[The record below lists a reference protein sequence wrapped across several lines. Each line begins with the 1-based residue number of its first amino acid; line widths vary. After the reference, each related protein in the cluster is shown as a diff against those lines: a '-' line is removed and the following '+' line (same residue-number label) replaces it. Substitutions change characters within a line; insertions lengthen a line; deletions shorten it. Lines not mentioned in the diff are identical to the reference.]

1 MAASGSGAA
10 EAGGGRQQELAER
23 RMLRSRYLAV
33 KSLISDEKDDMA
45 KEDSDKFAAIIT
57 QVESLHELVQK
68 PREQIA
74 DAEALLDITTTLV
87 KSVRSQSS
95 EGITPSDF
103 VTALLAK
110 FGQQASL
117 DSEPVSLRWAD
128 VGLSASHVFRAVP
141 GCSTMLG
148 PMDTEVKQRKVSVV
162 NRKRTARPTENTRPE
177 ELADSSEVAKSDT
190 DRNVSVVF
198 DILRKKKSARLENL
212 VLNRQSFAQ
221 TVENVFALSFLVKDG
236 RVAINIDD
244 NGHHIVNPRNAPAAS
259 AIASGEVSY
268 SHFVFRFDYR
278 DWKLMKEVVVDGDEL
293 MPHRTQSSLSGED
306 NEERHNEDNEEHS
319 EERNEELEACAQRTP
334 IRKLCRN
341 RGLVLQE
348 QMVVAETPEGDKT
361 SKRRRLFR
369 GEE

>member
-1 MAASGSGAA
+1 MAAAAEGSGA
-10 EAGGGRQQELAER
+10 EGRGGGGRQQQQGLAER
-23 RMLRSRYLAV
+23 RMLRSQYLAM
-33 KSLISDEKDDMA
+33 KSLINEEKDDMA
-45 KEDSDKFAAIIT
+45 KEDSDKFASIIT
-57 QVESLHELVQK
+57 QVESLHEQVQR
-68 PREQIA
+68 PREQVA

-103 VTALLAK
+103 VTALLKK

-128 VGLSASHVFRAVP
+128 VGLSASHVFRAAP
-141 GCSTMLG
+141 GCCTMLG
-148 PMDTEVKQRKVSVV
+148 PMDTEVKQRKLSVV
-162 NRKRTARPTENTRPE
+162 SRKRSARPTENTCPE
-177 ELADSSEVAKSDT
+177 ELADSSEGAKTDT
-190 DRNVSVVF
+190 DRNVTVVF
-198 DILRKKKSARLENL
+198 DILRKNKRARLETL

-244 NGHHIVNPRNAPAAS
+244 NGHHIVYPRNAPAAS

-268 SHFVFRFDYR
+268 SHFVFRYDYR
-278 DWKLMKEVVVDGDEL
+278 DWKLMKEVVAEGQEL
-293 MPHRTQSSLSGED
+293 MPHRTAHSLSA
-306 NEERHNEDNEEHS
+306 EEREQ
-319 EERNEELEACAQRTP
+319 LEPCAQRTP

-348 QMVVAETPEGDKT
+348 QMVVAETPEEDRS
-361 SKRRRLFR
+361 SKRKRLFIDQ
-369 GEE
+369 E

>member
-1 MAASGSGAA
+1 MAW
-10 EAGGGRQQELAER
+10 R
-23 RMLRSRYLAV
+23 RKIPTSSPPSSRRWRACT
-33 KSLISDEKDDMA
+33 SS
-45 KEDSDKFAAIIT
+45 
-57 QVESLHELVQK
+57 K

-95 EGITPSDF
+95 EGIMPSDF
-103 VTALLAK
+103 VTALLTK

-128 VGLSASHVFRAVP
+128 VGLCASHIFRAVP
-141 GCSTMLG
+141 GCSTMIG
-148 PMDTEVKQRKVSVV
+148 PMDTEVKQRKFSVV
-162 NRKRTARPTENTRPE
+162 SRKKTARPTENTCPE
-177 ELADSSEVAKSDT
+177 ELADSSEVAKTDT

-198 DILRKKKSARLENL
+198 DILRKKKSARMENL
-212 VLNRQSFAQ
+212 VLNRNSFAQ

-244 NGHHIVNPRNAPAAS
+244 KGHHIVYPRNAPAAS

-278 DWKLMKEVVVDGDEL
+278 DWKLMKEVVADGEEL
-293 MPHRTQSSLSGED
+293 MPHRTQSSPSAED
-306 NEERHNEDNEEHS
+306 NEELDPAEE
-319 EERNEELEACAQRTP
+319 NEELEACAQRTP

-348 QMVVAETPEGDKT
+348 QMVVAETPDGDKT

-369 GEE
+369 GQE

>member
-1 MAASGSGAA
+1 
-10 EAGGGRQQELAER
+10 
-23 RMLRSRYLAV
+23 MLRSRYLAM
-33 KSLISDEKDDMA
+33 KNLISEEKDDLA
-45 KEDSDKFAAIIT
+45 KEDSDKFTSIIT
-57 QVESLHELVQK
+57 QVESLHELVQR

-95 EGITPSDF
+95 EGITPGDF
-103 VTALLAK
+103 VTALLKK
-110 FGQQASL
+110 FGQQGGL
-117 DSEPVSLRWAD
+117 DSEPASLRWAD
-128 VGLSASHVFRAVP
+128 IGFSASHVFQAVP
-141 GCSTMLG
+141 GCRTMLG

-162 NRKRTARPTENTRPE
+162 NRKRTAKPTENTRPE
-177 ELADSSEVAKSDT
+177 ELADSSEGAKTDT

-198 DILRKKKSARLENL
+198 DILRKKKSVRLENL
-212 VLNRQSFAQ
+212 VLNRHSFAQ

-244 NGHHIVNPRNAPAAS
+244 NGHHIVYPRNAPAAS

-278 DWKLMKEVVVDGDEL
+278 DWKLMREVVADGEEL
-293 MPHRTQSSLSGED
+293 MPHRTQGSPC
-306 NEERHNEDNEEHS
+306 NEENEH
-319 EERNEELEACAQRTP
+319 LEQCAQQTP

-348 QMVVAETPEGDKT
+348 QMVVAETPEADKT
-361 SKRRRLFR
+361 SSKRRRLFR
-369 GEE
+369 DQK